1 MGNQMNSAQRRKSK
15 RELPYLIKLFPGI
28 NMNYFE
34 YDDHVAE
41 ARKWCNQNCSGTYKV
56 NAGWDH
62 AKFKFA
68 TEKDAVIFALKWL

>member
-15 RELPYLIKLFPGI
+15 REFPYLIKLFPGI
-28 NMNYFE
+28 NMHYFE
-34 YDDHVAE
+34 YDDHVEE